1 MPFNEAQWI
10 FSFFESDFLTNTN
23 PVSAQLLAIVYP
35 TILSLFSKPDR
46 LPKPE
51 EGFQDHQKSQK
62 LLNPVHLV
70 QKSLGQGSGLPTM
83 KPCCFRA
90 NAERRQLNYRVASWE
105 TPSLEQPIRYFFRKF
120 QFLLA

>member
-1 MPFNEAQWI
+1 MQGVLTSHVLVCFYTFQKSKKMPFNEAQWI

-51 EGFQDHQKSQK
+51 EGFQDYQKSQK

-70 QKSLGQGSGLPTM
+70 QKSLGQGSHLP
-83 KPCCFRA
+83 K
-90 NAERRQLNYRVASWE
+90 
-105 TPSLEQPIRYFFRKF
+105 
-120 QFLLA
+120 